1 MRLILTT
8 LTLLALAATSAAA
21 PDRPHTRLA
30 LEAQKYWVYC
40 IDDKVSVEMWDLAQM
55 KVRRGS
61 DVCQLHESTSMSGA
75 MSWMEKNFPT
85 KTCSCAE

>member
-1 MRLILTT
+1 MPMLIAV
-8 LTLLALAATSAAA
+8 LLALAPLWSAA
-21 PDRPHTRLA
+21 PPQPHRLA

-40 IDDKVSVEMWDLAQM
+40 IGDKVSVEMWDLEQM

-85 KTCSCAE
+85 RTCSCQE